1 MRSRFD
7 HVIRLVLVA
16 VALGLSNFA
25 ASIGIGLAGV
35 DAGVRLRVGLA
46 FGLFEVTMPVIG
58 LLLGHHLAHA
68 IGSASA
74 YVGGGLLV
82 ATGAYGVIQARR
94 GGPEPVPIGGSSLAL
109 IVTAAVLSIDNLVA
123 GFALGTQ
130 KVSVPLSAVV
140 IAGVSVGMSLVGL
153 ELGHRLGAAVEKYS
167 QEIWGIVLILVGSA
181 IAGGLF

>member
-1 MRSRFD
+1 
-7 HVIRLVLVA
+7 VIRLVLVA

-35 DAGVRLRVGLA
+35 DARVRLRVGLA
-46 FGLFEVTMPVIG
+46 FGFFEVTMPVVG
-58 LLLGHHLAHA
+58 LLLGRHLAHA

-109 IVTAAVLSIDNLVA
+109 IVTAAALSIDNLLA
-123 GFALGTQ
+123 GLALGTQ
-130 KVSVPLSAVV
+130 KISVPVSAVV

-153 ELGHRLGAAVEKYS
+153 ELGRRLGGAVEKRS
-167 QEIWGIVLILVGSA
+167 QEIGGIVLILVGVTMAS
-181 IAGGLF
+181 GLF